1 MFGKL
6 LKNDLKA
13 QWHFV
18 SSIYLCAIIVA
29 AVAEGFAMFSDKNTV
44 VVLAGSLV
52 ILALAITSL
61 ITLIAVAIMFSDT
74 VFGRAG
80 YLTLTL
86 PVKTGS
92 LVASKTVSGLVWIFV
107 SFGLFIGSIFLC
119 AYQVRDEFAELE
131 ESADSILALLGI
143 PSVFSI
149 FVAVILTCITFA
161 AAILLLV
168 QCLYLAISLSHISF
182 VGKFGRFGTI
192 ILFFVVFGVIYSVTS
207 KIAGMSEVGII
218 VTDNAVKFTSNMA
231 QSVGSSGLKIPLAG
245 MLMNI
250 AAGVAL
256 HFPITY
262 IVKNKVNIK

>member
-13 QWHFV
+13 QWNFV
-18 SSIYLCAIIVA
+18 SAIYLCAIIVT
-29 AVAEGFAMFSDKNTV
+29 AVAEGFAMFSDKSTV
-44 VVLAGSLV
+44 KVLAGFLV
-52 ILALAITSL
+52 IVVLAITSL
-61 ITLIAVAIMFSDT
+61 ITLIAVAMMFSNT

-92 LVASKTVSGLVWIFV
+92 LVASKTVSGLCWIFV
-107 SFGLFIGSIFLC
+107 SFGLFIGSIVLC
-119 AYQVRDEFAELE
+119 FYQVKDEFSEFEDSAESL
-131 ESADSILALLGI
+131 LALLGI
-143 PSVFSI
+143 PSFFTI
-149 FVAVILTCITFA
+149 FMAIILTCITFA

-182 VGKFGRFGTI
+182 IGKFGNFGTI
-192 ILFFVVFGVIYSVTS
+192 VLFFIVFGVIYSVTS
-207 KIAGMSEVGII
+207 KLSGMSDMGIVI
-218 VTDNAVKFTSNMA
+218 TDTAIKFTSDITKY
-231 QSVGSSGLKIPLAG
+231 GSSDLLCINLLGTLLRLAFG
-245 MLMNI
+245 I
-250 AAGVAL
+250 AL

>member
-18 SSIYLCAIIVA
+18 SSIYLCAIIVT
-29 AVAEGFAMFSDKNTV
+29 AVAEGFAMFSQKNTV

-74 VFGRAG
+74 VYGRAG

-119 AYQVRDEFAELE
+119 AYQVKDKFAELE
-131 ESADSILALLGI
+131 DSADSILALLGI
-143 PSVFSI
+143 PSLFSI
-149 FVAVILTCITFA
+149 FVAIILTCITFA

-192 ILFFVVFGVIYSVTS
+192 VLFFVVFGVIFSITS
-207 KIAGMSEVGII
+207 RLSGLSDMGIV
-218 VTDNAVKFTSNMA
+218 VTDTAVKFTSNMA
-231 QSVGSSGLKIPLAG
+231 PYANMNALKIPLTG
-245 MLMNI
+245 MLLNL